1 MRTSTSAQIAAI
13 DAELTSAPEERL
25 SSQGYPRPAQ
35 APDIGAAFALG
46 RADPHDSSE
55 IEALAR
61 DLGVLTTQNRQLI
74 KGVSRLLDLYES
86 ERAQRQALQ
95 TSLDRILEEI
105 ASARPAMPTEAMATE
120 VRQAV
125 SDDLKPLLH
134 AIIDLLEITM
144 PRTPLELGATSEPA
158 PPAPEASDS
167 GNTAP
172 LEPSDDLPR
181 DLPEILKKSVEEL
194 MGNARHERSNGDAKR
209 GGRGK
214 ESGSGRADPK
224 PAIARRRRGFLN
236 EDERGRAWIPV
247 TSDTA

>member
-1 MRTSTSAQIAAI
+1 MTAD
-13 DAELTSAPEERL
+13 DAELPEDYVDTPASL
-25 SSQGYPRPAQ
+25 ARPDPLQ
-35 APDIGAAFALG
+35 EPDLGAVVALG
-46 RADPHDSSE
+46 QADRREPQQ
-55 IEALAR
+55 IETLAR

-74 KGVSRLLDLYES
+74 QGVGRLLDLYEA
-86 ERAQRQALQ
+86 EKAQRQALQ
-95 TSLDRILEEI
+95 TSLDRIVEEI
-105 ASARPAMPTEAMATE
+105 TSVPPALKSETLAVEI
-120 VRQAV
+120 RQAV